1 MKNIKRIKYYEKIFN
16 QVNILKFDYKNN
28 KALIDKKINA
38 LNKYYGSKDW
48 FSDREDYDNNKIPK
62 VKAGVL
68 SEDAIWNMN
77 EEINYLIDEMK
88 AIIKYFDKEK

>member
-16 QVNILKFDYKNN
+16 QVNILKTDYKNN

-48 FSDREDYDNNKIPK
+48 FNDRYFYDKYRFKSRLN
-62 VKAGVL
+62 AGVL
-68 SEDAIWNMN
+68 SEDAIWNLL
-77 EEINYLIDEMK
+77 EEI
-88 AIIKYFDKEK
+88 KEKSV